1 MRSLRTSAREALI
14 GGASL
19 LALFCAQPV
28 AGAEKADEAKTSKV
42 IARVNGDDVT
52 KTEYDE
58 CINGNRRFFDLT
70 QESVRRRLE
79 GKPWTEYVF
88 DEEILKV
95 RAIAQKHASELPAMK
110 EAIEAAQRRIQA
122 GEDFALVAKEF
133 SQEEAT
139 APSGGS
145 LGEAKGF
152 FDLVHPFNR
161 IAMSMKEGEVSEPV
175 LTIFGYHLIKVDR
188 IIPAMEGKPKR
199 VEVRHILIPFS
210 GNPRQE
216 APEALA
222 QAKVEIL
229 VAKPYCKNLPSY
241 CQEG

>member
-1 MRSLRTSAREALI
+1 MRTLATLARLSL
-14 GGASL
+14 GGAVALVGL
-19 LALFCAQPV
+19 LTLQGA
-28 AGAEKADEAKTSKV
+28 AGAEPDDAKTSKI
-42 IARVNGDDVT
+42 IARINGDDVT

-70 QESVRRRLE
+70 EDSVRRRLE
-79 GKPWTEYVF
+79 GKPWTEFVF

-95 RAIAQKHASELPAMK
+95 RAYAQRHAAELPVMK
-110 EAIEAAQRRIQA
+110 EAIEAAQKRIQA
-122 GEDFALVAKEF
+122 GEDFAAVAKEV
-133 SQEEAT
+133 SQDPPT

-152 FDLVHPFNR
+152 FDLVYPFNR
-161 IAMSMKEGEVSEPV
+161 VALSLKLGEVSAPV

-216 APEALA
+216 AEEAMA

-229 VAKPYCKNLPSY
+229 VAKPYCKSLPSY
-241 CQEG
+241 CPEG